1 MKKVSVFYA
10 DVCWSFALGDSLCI
24 YLFSSFVFEKQQV
37 APRKMVFFL
46 IQYSLKQYY
55 GKNLLIYD

>member
-37 APRKMVFFL
+37 APRKMVFFFNSVFIKTIL
-46 IQYSLKQYY
+46 WKKFTHL
-55 GKNLLIYD
+55 